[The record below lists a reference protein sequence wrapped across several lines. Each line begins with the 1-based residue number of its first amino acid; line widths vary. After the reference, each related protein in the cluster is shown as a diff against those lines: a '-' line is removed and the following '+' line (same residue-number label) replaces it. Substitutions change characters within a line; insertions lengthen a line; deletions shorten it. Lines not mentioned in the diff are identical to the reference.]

1 MITPDELRHFTL
13 FKHIDSATDL
23 QALAQVMRR
32 KSFAKN
38 TVLFRKGEPGD
49 AMMLIAAGQVRIFMN
64 DDQGNE
70 ITFRML
76 GAGQILGEFSLLDR
90 KTRSASAATVSP
102 IDVLIL
108 QRADFLRLLQ
118 ERPLVG
124 IELMRGFA
132 ERIRYATSY
141 LERLYD
147 ALELLS
153 NSEYDQAIREMAL
166 SSDEDEMQE
175 LITTFLTMVHRV
187 QARETQ
193 SLKPI
198 KPPPEENGQGDAQTK
213 INP

>member
-1 MITPDELRHFTL
+1 MIRADELRRFTM
-13 FKHIDSATDL
+13 FKRMDMIDL

-32 KSFAKN
+32 TTVAKN
-38 TVLFRKGEPGD
+38 TVLFRKGDAGE
-49 AMMLIAAGQVRIFMN
+49 AMMLIMAGQVRIFMN

-70 ITFRML
+70 ITFRTL

-90 KTRSASAATVSP
+90 KNRSASAATSAP
-102 IDVLIL
+102 LDMLIL
-108 QRADFLRLLQ
+108 QRADFLHLLQ

-124 IELMRGFA
+124 IELMRSFA

-153 NSEYDQAIREMAL
+153 NSEYDEAIREMAL

-175 LITTFLTMVHRV
+175 LITTFLTLAHRV
-187 QARETQ
+187 QARA
-193 SLKPI
+193 I
-198 KPPPEENGQGDAQTK
+198 KPPPANESAGAGEGTPK
-213 INP
+213 

>member
-1 MITPDELRHFTL
+1 MPTITADELRRFTL
-13 FKHIDSATDL
+13 FKHTDNVDL
-23 QALAQVMRR
+23 LALAQVMRR
-32 KSFAKN
+32 RTFSKN
-38 TVLFRKGEPGD
+38 TVLFRKGEPGE
-49 AMMLIAAGQVRIFMN
+49 AMMLIMAGQVRIFMN
-64 DDQGNE
+64 DDRGNE
-70 ITFRML
+70 ITFRTL

-90 KTRSASAATVSP
+90 KNRSASAATTAP
-102 IDVLIL
+102 LEVLIL

-166 SSDEDEMQE
+166 SSDEDEMKE
-175 LITTFLTMVHRV
+175 LITTFLMLVHRV
-187 QARETQ
+187 QAHE
-193 SLKPI
+193 I
-198 KPPPEENGQGDAQTK
+198 KPPQPGQGTQK
-213 INP
+213 

>member
-1 MITPDELRHFTL
+1 
-13 FKHIDSATDL
+13 
-23 QALAQVMRR
+23 
-32 KSFAKN
+32 
-38 TVLFRKGEPGD
+38 
-49 AMMLIAAGQVRIFMN
+49 MMLITAGQVRIFMN

-70 ITFRML
+70 ITFRTL

-90 KTRSASAATVSP
+90 KNRSASAATIAP
-102 IDVLIL
+102 LEVLIL

-153 NSEYDQAIREMAL
+153 NREYDQAIREMAL
-166 SSDEDEMQE
+166 SSDEDEMRE
-175 LITTFLTMVHRV
+175 LITTFLTLVHRV
-187 QARETQ
+187 RADEIKSTATGESADESKVRE
-193 SLKPI
+193 SPNK
-198 KPPPEENGQGDAQTK
+198 K
-213 INP
+213 

>member
-1 MITPDELRHFTL
+1 VITAEELRRFTL
-13 FKHIDSATDL
+13 FKHVDNADL
-23 QALAQVMRR
+23 QALARVMRR
-32 KSFAKN
+32 RSFAAN
-38 TVLFRKGEPGD
+38 TLLFRKGEPGE
-49 AMMLIAAGQVRIFMN
+49 AMMLLMTGQVRIFMN

-70 ITFRML
+70 ITFRTL

-90 KTRSASAATVSP
+90 KMRSASAATIAP
-102 IDVLIL
+102 LEVLIL

-132 ERIRYATSY
+132 ERIRYATTY

-153 NSEYDQAIREMAL
+153 NSEYDQAITEMAL
-166 SSDEDEMQE
+166 SADEDEMRE

-187 QARETQ
+187 QARAT
-193 SLKPI
+193 
-198 KPPPEENGQGDAQTK
+198 KPPQDESLQK
-213 INP
+213 